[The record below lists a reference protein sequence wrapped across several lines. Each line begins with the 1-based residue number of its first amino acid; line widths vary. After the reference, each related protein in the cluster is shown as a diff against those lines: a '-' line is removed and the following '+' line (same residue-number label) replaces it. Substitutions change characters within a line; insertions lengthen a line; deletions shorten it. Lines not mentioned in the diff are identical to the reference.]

1 MPYGHRYQWHSN
13 PSHYQ
18 KCSSLIHTYLHVQV
32 AEHNLYKALNRSYKQ
47 NFQQHR
53 HDSPNINNQDFG
65 LSGGRRYHHVRARWP
80 GGADYHRFT
89 FSFGRTQSSTEPL
102 TEDDGSID
110 EKPTE
115 TDAADEKSAAA
126 MTTRKGAKK
135 VEDEE
140 REWVIV
146 PSNPEDEPEER
157 AEPRGIFVSYGI
169 GSPCGCSVKGE
180 FRLGWGKG
188 GAPTGEGS

>member
-1 MPYGHRYQWHSN
+1 MAQQGG
-13 PSHYQ
+13 
-18 KCSSLIHTYLHVQV
+18 T
-32 AEHNLYKALNRSYKQ
+32 YKA
-47 NFQQHR
+47 
-53 HDSPNINNQDFG
+53 P
-65 LSGGRRYHHVRARWP
+65 P
-80 GGADYHRFT
+80 RFT

-102 TEDDGSID
+102 TEDNGSID

-115 TDAADEKSAAA
+115 TDIVDEKSAAA
-126 MTTRKGAKK
+126 MTTANQAKT
-135 VEDEE
+135 VEDDE

-180 FRLGWGKG
+180 FRHRFSKSLQNFR
-188 GAPTGEGS
+188 PPS